1 VNEARCPSC
10 GALLFRSDAE
20 HGRLEIV
27 CRKCGR
33 KHTVYL
39 GGYKALPRLTAARP
53 SRRVPASTPAG
64 R

>member
-1 VNEARCPSC
+1 MNEARCPSC

-33 KHTVYL
+33 KQTVYL
-39 GGYKALPRLTAARP
+39 GGYKARAALD
-53 SRRVPASTPAG
+53 RRAPVA
-64 R
+64 